1 MNIEYIEKLMLLNN
15 FISFIGAEEIGKT
28 YTSHNQ
34 FDSFF
39 FAEMKNVTLNKKHNL
54 ACSIGPVGNSVS
66 VFYTYLTV
74 QTRKQWTMNFFLEKF
89 ENSYSFSYLDPV
101 NSEKIAVQFYNG
113 EELSAVFDKLN
124 EGFEYL
130 ENKKSV
136 FDLLPKELS
145 PMRRSHDQYGRFI

>member
-1 MNIEYIEKLMLLNN
+1 M
-15 FISFIGAEEIGKT
+15 
-28 YTSHNQ
+28 
-34 FDSFF
+34 
-39 FAEMKNVTLNKKHNL
+39 
-54 ACSIGPVGNSVS
+54 ACSVGPVGNLVS
-66 VFYTYLTV
+66 MFYTYLTM